1 MQATDARRRRNLIAG
16 VAISASI
23 FGPTQFSG
31 RHAEANQTSVDP
43 LLLLFRGRQLAFGRK
58 KENQPAEQKGH
69 TTDYHRNANRIHFE
83 SSKEY
88 RSGSFE
94 DRKGRNAPFFET
106 SFTDISVAAPAR
118 PTRKST

>member
-1 MQATDARRRRNLIAG
+1 MTWKRTPVASPRAIARNCRSPDWP
-16 VAISASI
+16 VAEL
-23 FGPTQFSG
+23 T
-31 RHAEANQTSVDP
+31 P
-43 LLLLFRGRQLAFGRK
+43 LLPLVRGSQLAFGRK

-94 DRKGRNAPFFET
+94 DRKGRIRNCRPFSSGGLFR
-106 SFTDISVAAPAR
+106 AR
-118 PTRKST
+118 WR